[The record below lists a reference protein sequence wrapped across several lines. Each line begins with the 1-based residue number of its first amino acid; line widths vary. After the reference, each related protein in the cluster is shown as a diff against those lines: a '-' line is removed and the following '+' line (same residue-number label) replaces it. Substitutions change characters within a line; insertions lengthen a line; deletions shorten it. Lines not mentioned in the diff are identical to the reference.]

1 MVFFIKKLLPVLL
14 LGALSGFLN
23 GLFGT
28 GGGIPLVLV
37 LGFLFGKKVADGKRF
52 FTTAL
57 TVTLVLSL
65 YSLSKYRISLASG
78 SYLLAAVA
86 AAMGG
91 SVGALLLSRIPTN
104 LLRRIFS
111 AVILLSGILTVM

>member
-37 LGFLFGKKVADGKRF
+37 LGLLFGKKVADGKRF